1 MKRYF
6 YFRTVTAIGDDD
18 SIDDSVLVDVDRIVG
33 FHCVTDTVVQLFFE
47 SINNHAGGTGE
58 LIERDNVAL
67 TVNTTKTREVIQAL
81 AEATNNGPHEDG
93 IIVIADDVTGTYI
106 HPDITACST
115 IGLAEHL

>member
-6 YFRTVTAIGDDD
+6 YFRTVSSIGDDD

-33 FHCVTDTVVQLFFE
+33 FQFISDTILQVFFE
-47 SINNHAGGTGE
+47 SINNHMGGHGE
-58 LIERDNVAL
+58 LIIRDTVAL
-67 TVNTTKTREVIQAL
+67 TVNTTKSREVVKAL

-106 HPDITACST
+106 HPDITACSS